1 MYKTYYDVCIVS
13 QSGDTINFDGLS
25 YSQMMK
31 VAHKNPDLQSITIVK
46 EYDKKI
52 K

>member
-1 MYKTYYDVCIVS
+1 MTKTYYDICIVS

-31 VAHKNPDLQSITIVK
+31 VAHKNPNLQSITIVK

>member
-1 MYKTYYDVCIVS
+1 MYKTYYDIHIVS
-13 QSGDTINFDGLS
+13 FSGDSIFINGLS

-31 VAHKNPDLQSITIVK
+31 ISHGNPNLQKIEILK

>member
-1 MYKTYYDVCIVS
+1 MSKTYYDIHILS
-13 QSGDTINFDGLS
+13 FSGDSIFINGLS

-31 VAHKNPDLQSITIVK
+31 IVHINPNLQKIDIIK